1 MLTYQDYE
9 KEPNRTAFI
18 SRAISAHMSS
28 ELYKTAVAADLY
40 DRQRNVTIT
49 ALARAIREKSAD
61 NGETQEADNR
71 LCSNYFKRLNRQRV
85 AYLLGNGVSF
95 ATKEKRLN
103 DQGVWVE
110 VDATKEALGIKFDGA
125 LMRWAYK
132 AVIHGVCY
140 AFWGE
145 DRILIYPVTEFVP
158 LLDEYTGELRAGI
171 RFWRLAANK
180 PMRVELYEADGW
192 SLYMTKPDT
201 TGGELILQRDKTP
214 YVTVTEGTD
223 AEGDYIEGGENYAAL
238 PIVPMY
244 GGEEKQSTLIGMR
257 PTIDAIDLIASG
269 YANDEQDCASIYWL
283 IQNCG
288 GMTDKEMR
296 AFLQDIREK
305 HIAQVDVT
313 SFSGDPRGALS
324 PYTAEAPFQGRE
336 AVLTYL
342 QKRLY
347 EDFGALDVHAIA
359 AGATNDH
366 IDAAYQPL
374 DDEADMLEAQV
385 IEAVQRGLAL
395 RGIEDT
401 PIFKRN
407 RISNVKETI
416 EAVMLE
422 ASVLDHE
429 AMLELLPNVTVDMK
443 ENILARKDKDNAARI
458 TIDKNA
464 GGGDDA

>member
-1 MLTYQDYE
+1 
-9 KEPNRTAFI
+9 
-18 SRAISAHMSS
+18 
-28 ELYKTAVAADLY
+28 
-40 DRQRNVTIT
+40 
-49 ALARAIREKSAD
+49 
-61 NGETQEADNR
+61 
-71 LCSNYFKRLNRQRV
+71 
-85 AYLLGNGVSF
+85 
-95 ATKEKRLN
+95 
-103 DQGVWVE
+103 
-110 VDATKEALGIKFDGA
+110 
-125 LMRWAYK
+125 
-132 AVIHGVCY
+132 
-140 AFWGE
+140 
-145 DRILIYPVTEFVP
+145 VTEFVP

-171 RFWRLAANK
+171 RFWRLAAKK

-296 AFLQDIREK
+296 AFLRDIREK
-305 HIAQVDVT
+305 HIAKVDTT

-347 EDFGALDVHAIA
+347 EDFGALDVHSIA

-407 RISNVKETI
+407 RISNIKETI

-422 ASVLDHE
+422 ASVLDTE
-429 AMLELLPNVTVDMK
+429 AILELLPNVTVDMK
-443 ENILARKDKDNAARI
+443 ENMLARMDKDNAARI
-458 TIDKNA
+458 TIEKNA
-464 GGGDDA
+464 RGGDGA